1 MNKIKV
7 SGNLWRYSVSAFY
20 FNRVFLLVMLI
31 VLSFLVRQMTFLVH
45 FYLAV
50 KLSQPKVLNLACV
63 LQLNRIYSAFA
74 WLGPPVQYMISYLC
88 SALQRYLLSFPS
100 FLSLLFSTISCSL
113 NKAIWSSNL
122 QYKKS
127 FYCVVEWIPENVVY
141 WVLRRDS
148 GDFLRIHR
156 PVQAKMHWGQAP
168 FPKP

>member
-88 SALQRYLLSFPS
+88 FALQRYLFYLPFFFFPFHFYELMQFIKS
-100 FLSLLFSTISCSL
+100 KNEVATCNIRNHFTV
-113 NKAIWSSNL
+113 SS
-122 QYKKS
+122 S
-127 FYCVVEWIPENVVY
+127 A
-141 WVLRRDS
+141 S
-148 GDFLRIHR
+148 
-156 PVQAKMHWGQAP
+156 
-168 FPKP
+168 

>member
-1 MNKIKV
+1 MKV

-88 SALQRYLLSFPS
+88 SAQQRYLLS
-100 FLSLLFSTISCSL
+100 FLSLLFSTSSCSL
-113 NKAIWSSNL
+113 IK
-122 QYKKS
+122 QYEEATCNIRNYFTVS
-127 FYCVVEWIPENVVY
+127 
-141 WVLRRDS
+141 
-148 GDFLRIHR
+148 
-156 PVQAKMHWGQAP
+156 
-168 FPKP
+168 